1 MLNARIVQKHDT
13 QANWDKAINFIP
25 KNGKIIV
32 YDADDNYPYA
42 RTKIGDGVT
51 TVGNLPFA
59 VPEILNTNIVNGEAV
74 GSLRTISSATEDDTY
89 KIGTHA
95 FTEGYD
101 TKATVYAA
109 HAEGESTIA
118 SGRSAHAEGYFTI
131 ASASKQHVQGQFNA
145 TGDNYAHI
153 VGNGTSTEE
162 RSNAHTLDWNGL
174 GWFAGG
180 LKIGGTG
187 QDDAAAVSVLTEN
200 DLAII
205 TESEI
210 DAICGVTISYQ
221 NEVSV

>member
-1 MLNARIVQKHDT
+1 MLNVRIVQKHDT
-13 QANWDKAINFIP
+13 QANWDKATNFIP
-25 KNGKIIV
+25 KIGEIIV

-59 VPEILNTNIVNGEAV
+59 VPEILNTNIVNGEAI
-74 GSLRTISSATEDDTY
+74 GSLRTVSSAAEDDTY
-89 KIGTHA
+89 KIGAHA
-95 FTEGYD
+95 FTEGYG
-101 TKATVYAA
+101 TKATAYA
-109 HAEGESTIA
+109 
-118 SGRSAHAEGYFTI
+118 AHAEGYFTI
-131 ASASKQHVQGQFNA
+131 ASAAKQHVQGQFNT

-153 VGNGTSTEE
+153 VGNGTSENE

-210 DAICGVTISYQ
+210 DAICGVTISYE